1 MPVTATAS
9 GHDPASAATYV
20 YPSGRVQVT
29 WTPSDNVG
37 NPITGTTLTVNGR
50 AVTYTTDTLA
60 GGVKRLVSVDAP
72 MYGRKT
78 NSVTSTAT
86 TTDANVN
93 TSTWTF
99 DVRTGWASGRAGTPA
114 AESLSVAAT
123 TGCAARLSE
132 AVTVYPSTP
141 ARASLSVLTT
151 GVLAGTPA
159 KVSCTVVYDAQGLFN
174 GTPAGVVYWV
184 VLYSWYRA
192 LGIAGDIVSDPAIT
206 PLPIGGN
213 VFAES
218 TNNALGVGGRIFSE
232 KTHHGVGV
240 GGNIDRQSTYDA
252 LPVGGD
258 PATAERTS
266 VQVGGDIVA
275 VEARADL
282 EYPLVSKSI
291 QDMEDEA

>member
-20 YPSGRVQVT
+20 YPSGRVRVT

-50 AVTYTTDTLA
+50 AVAYTTATLA
-60 GGVKRLVSVDAP
+60 GGVKRLTTVEAP

-99 DVRTGWASGRAGTPA
+99 DVRTAWGSGRAGVA
-114 AESLSVAAT
+114 AVESLSIAAT
-123 TGCAARLSE
+123 PGCAARLSE
-132 AVTVYPSTP
+132 AVTVYPPTP
-141 ARASLSVLTT
+141 ARAAMSVLTT

-174 GTPAGVVYWV
+174 GTPAGVLYWV
-184 VLYSWYRA
+184 VIYSWYRA
-192 LGIAGDIVSDPAIT
+192 LGIGGDIVSDPAVT
-206 PLPIGGN
+206 PMPIGGN
-213 VFAES
+213 LFAEA
-218 TNNALGVGGRIFSE
+218 TNNALGIGGGIFAES
-232 KTHHGVGV
+232 THLGIGV
-240 GGNIDRQSTYDA
+240 GGNIDIESTYRS

-258 PATAERTS
+258 PATPERTS
-266 VQVGGDIVA
+266 LQVGGDIEA
-275 VEARADL
+275 VEARLDL
-282 EYPLVSKSI
+282 EYPLTSKSI
-291 QDMEDEA
+291 QDMEDDL